1 MTLERLPNESAQDHK
16 FRLLLDKAKGDSDY
30 GWKEIEEVLNLG
42 INHTTIR
49 TGTYFLPE
57 YEAYIKSKQDNI
69 EEVKAFKYKETVEV
83 KSDGSTSSD
92 KLIAMS
98 EEQSKDSSFLLKAHG
113 FNPEEFDLTNAKS
126 SMWNVGSEGRTLY
139 SSKITVKPKANGIN
153 YYSLIERLNKDV
165 VKAIPYESTKLEPTE
180 QMLEIPLFDMHF
192 GIADL
197 EYYKETM
204 MKIEDKIKSRKWNKI
219 VFVIGQDLLHNDNF
233 QSTTTSGTVIEKV
246 DTEKAFADA
255 QTFYSHLIN
264 VANAHTEDVLCVFSS
279 GNHDET
285 LGWAFVKVL
294 EAKFSKFKNVTFDT
308 AMKPRKAII
317 WKNVFIGLL
326 HGDKGGKRKVS
337 NFVTEFGKQ
346 IALADTVEIHS
357 GHLHSEA
364 SSKDDFGIITR
375 TLSTKAI
382 TDDWHDWQGFI
393 GSMKRFQLF
402 TFSEKGL
409 DSIDY
414 V

>member
-165 VKAIPYESTKLEPTE
+165 VKAIPYESTKLPESDK
-180 QMLEIPLFDMHF
+180 MLQIPLFDMHF

-204 MKIEDKIKSRKWNKI
+204 MKIEEKIVSRKWDKI
-219 VFVIGQDLLHNDNF
+219 VFIIGQDLLHNDNF
-233 QSTTTSGTVIEKV
+233 RGTTTSGTVIDKV
-246 DTEKAFADA
+246 NMEEAFADA

-264 VANAHTEDVLCVFSS
+264 VANAHSNNTHIVFSS
-279 GNHDET
+279 GNHDES

-294 EAKFSKFKNVTFDT
+294 EAKFENIKTITFDT
-308 AMKPRKAII
+308 SMKPRKAIV
-317 WKNVFIGLL
+317 WKDVFIGTA
-326 HGDKGGKRKVS
+326 HGDRSGNKLTK
-337 NFVTEFGKQ
+337 NFYTEFGKQ
-346 IALADTVEIHS
+346 IAQAELAEIWH
-357 GHLHSEA
+357 GHLHHEK
-364 SSKDDFGIITR
+364 SKDELGLVVR
-375 TLSTKAI
+375 CLATKAK
-382 TDDWHDWQGFI
+382 TDEYHDINGWI
-393 GSMKRFQLF
+393 GANKRFQLF
-402 TFSEKGL
+402 EFSPNSL
-409 DSIDY
+409 DTIYY